1 MTNFKLAGEDH
12 LGGADDERRRR
23 AIFDAEGAEGSRR
36 AEEAVTRGGGG
47 DGREERAHQSAFITL
62 RGVMNAP
69 GRADFVGANRDQV
82 AFSCS
87 ASAKSGCA
95 KLEKL

>member
-12 LGGADDERRRR
+12 LGGEDDERRRR

-69 GRADFVGANRDQV
+69 GRADFVGANRDKG
-82 AFSCS
+82 AFSRS
-87 ASAKSGCA
+87 ARAKSGGA